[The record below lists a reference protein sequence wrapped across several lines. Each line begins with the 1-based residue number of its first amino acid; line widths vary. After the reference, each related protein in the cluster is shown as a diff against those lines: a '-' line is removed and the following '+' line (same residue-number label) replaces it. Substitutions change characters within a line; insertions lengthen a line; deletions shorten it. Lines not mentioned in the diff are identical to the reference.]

1 MSNERVWRLVNFS
14 GTPAPDNDIG
24 TFTLQSEGTPFA
36 VTIAGPKD
44 MTVRQM
50 TDALRAALWYGGR
63 AGGTDLS
70 GDLKCRLPAPGELT
84 APGKL
89 S

>member
-1 MSNERVWRLVNFS
+1 MSTERIWRLANFRGRS
-14 GTPAPDNDIG
+14 QPDNDVA
-24 TFTLQSEGTPFA
+24 TFALLSEGTTYA
-36 VTIAGPKD
+36 VTIAGPKG
-44 MTVRQM
+44 MTVRQL

-70 GDLKCRLPAPGELT
+70 VDLRVRLPAPGELT